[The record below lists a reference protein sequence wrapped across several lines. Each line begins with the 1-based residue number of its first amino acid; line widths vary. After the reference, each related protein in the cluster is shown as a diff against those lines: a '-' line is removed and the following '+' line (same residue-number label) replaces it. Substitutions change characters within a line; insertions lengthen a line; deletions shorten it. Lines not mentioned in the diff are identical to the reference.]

1 MMVGD
6 NTSDSGGDSLFLHQ
20 SYPLLGLKDSHGDKL
35 FGGSMQLKVKL
46 ILKNIT
52 PGDTIKEFVSH
63 NELCKIL
70 TKVRGNFVK
79 MRNELK
85 QASINRD
92 KKLRELRILKTNR
105 DIIRRN
111 KARESDEGL
120 SKDDEEM
127 YGREKELEIMSYI
140 ELGRR
145 PEETKVEDELLEV
158 RKKLED
164 AKRVGHLLE
173 EELKD
178 KLLILKEYMDGT
190 FLKKFLHD
198 LQARFGESILD
209 LVKSIGDTSEFIA
222 QKAQSA
228 VYSREEWDRTLN
240 VEADENTG
248 IVPWVSSL
256 LPTGD
261 SNVIDGSGKTL

>member
-1 MMVGD
+1 
-6 NTSDSGGDSLFLHQ
+6 
-20 SYPLLGLKDSHGDKL
+20 
-35 FGGSMQLKVKL
+35 
-46 ILKNIT
+46 
-52 PGDTIKEFVSH
+52 
-63 NELCKIL
+63 
-70 TKVRGNFVK
+70 
-79 MRNELK
+79 
-85 QASINRD
+85 
-92 KKLRELRILKTNR
+92 
-105 DIIRRN
+105 
-111 KARESDEGL
+111 
-120 SKDDEEM
+120 
-127 YGREKELEIMSYI
+127 MSFI

-145 PEETKVEDELLEV
+145 PEETKVNDEILELE
-158 RKKLED
+158 KKLED
-164 AKRVGHLLE
+164 AKRVEKLLQ

-178 KLLILKEYMDGT
+178 KLLILREYLDGT
-190 FLKKFLHD
+190 VLKKFLYD

-209 LVKSIGDTSEFIA
+209 LLKTIGDTSEFIA